1 MTYLETLLKKNTQKN
16 TPIRVYARVFSLL
29 LLLVLSG
36 CASTD
41 RINDPLESFNRP
53 MQTFNDNVDTYAIK
67 PIAEGYA
74 YVFPEFFRKSLR
86 NAYDNIAYPIVF
98 INQFLQ
104 GKWETGLM
112 DVTRFLFNSTFGL
125 AGLFDIATE
134 VGLPAHNEDFGQT
147 FAVWG
152 FDDSPYLV
160 LPLLGPMTIRDG
172 VGNVAGYFTYPISY
186 IEDDTLRWSLFGTG
200 VIVERERL
208 LEKEKLIVGDRYLFI
223 RDAYLQRR
231 QFLINDGQDEDDPFL
246 NETRSDG

>member
-1 MTYLETLLKKNTQKN
+1 
-16 TPIRVYARVFSLL
+16 
-29 LLLVLSG
+29 
-36 CASTD
+36 
-41 RINDPLESFNRP
+41 
-53 MQTFNDNVDTYAIK
+53 
-67 PIAEGYA
+67 
-74 YVFPEFFRKSLR
+74 
-86 NAYDNIAYPIVF
+86 
-98 INQFLQ
+98 
-104 GKWETGLM
+104 M
-112 DVTRFLFNSTFGL
+112 DATRFLFNSTFGL
-125 AGLFDIATE
+125 AGLFDVATE
-134 VGLPAHNEDFGQT
+134 LGLPAHNEDFGQT